1 MNKRTAR
8 AHEMNVGF
16 VQSRSFLGH
25 QPNANIDACFTQM
38 SKAASRNL
46 WIRIFDWGNDAFDSR
61 FDKHFSARRRAAM
74 MCMRFKRDIG
84 RCPLGRPTAGLF
96 QRDCLRV
103 LYSIVEI
110 ETLTNDFA
118 ALVNYDGSNQRAGT
132 YLPNTARG

>member
-1 MNKRTAR
+1 MNKGTAR

-16 VQSRSFLGH
+16 VQSRSFLDH
-25 QPNANIDACFTQM
+25 KPRVDFDAGLAQM
-38 SKAASRNL
+38 SKA
-46 WIRIFDWGNDAFDSR
+46 AFDSR

-84 RCPLGRPTAGLF
+84 RCPLRPTAGLF

-118 ALVNYDGSNQRAGT
+118 ALVNYNGSDQRAGT

>member
-16 VQSRSFLGH
+16 VQSRSFPGH
-25 QPNANIDACFTQM
+25 KPRADFDAGLAQM

-46 WIRIFDWGNDAFDSR
+46 WVRVFDGRNDAFDSR

-84 RCPLGRPTAGLF
+84 RCPLRPIAGLF
-96 QRDCLRV
+96 QRDCLRL

-118 ALVNYDGSNQRAGT
+118 ALVNYDGSDQPAGP
-132 YLPNTARG
+132 YLPHTARG